1 MSRPVV
7 HGLRA
12 EYQDRVNFVI
22 LDYDI
27 DEDLELAKDLGV
39 GRHPAYG
46 LIAADSDEVV
56 ARLFG
61 PQPNDA
67 LRNILDD
74 FLADYGSATAT
85 R

>member
-1 MSRPVV
+1 MARPVV

-27 DEDLELAKDLGV
+27 DEDLDYAMDLGIAQ
-39 GRHPAYG
+39 HPAYG
-46 LIAADSDEVV
+46 LVAPDSDEVV
-56 ARLFG
+56 AKIFG

-74 FLADYGSATAT
+74 FLEDYGSAAA